1 MAFKRDLMMGV
12 GLGLPP
18 LTDIPTVAA
27 WQGFVVQA
35 MRHMTNEKRRI
46 ASGASSYRS
55 HHLAFRGNMMR
66 SLGVRSTGPGD
77 RGDGSFVDD
86 SRDATSRVAGDLTSS
101 QLVSD
106 ALGRYHTGIL
116 NAGSPRNSLSKSIH
130 GLLLTDIYAI
140 TGKCMNV
147 ITRNSSLR
155 TDYDCAIFPLY
166 RSLHWATA
174 DAFGKV
180 FNIDADQI
188 DNYLRQQNI
197 MMTEHGAK
205 VDHTV
210 GSGRYR
216 HGGVSRL
223 VYLSDEE
230 ALAVRLEIEG
240 GKFFIRDGS
249 GDLVPFDCSGPE
261 YQDVSMEYRRGPG
274 GHIQRDM
281 FGQKQKQPTRTN
293 NPARRGNETNADRGV
308 AGFAMGTN
316 REIYAMK
323 HSNYNIAQGSIYH
336 SSYLN
341 GREVLSTGCITVV
354 DGKLEYIN
362 NWSGHY
368 KPSAQQILLVLRAF
382 QTFGVDLTHVAV
394 ECQTPSGMAN
404 LLAPEFIRYLTEEE
418 DQFGGGHV
426 GRFNETAE
434 KIRQALRDYE
444 KKTGKWWSKP
454 SQASIDGMNQLKAIR
469 DPESLVKA
477 TYTLLRRKSLG
488 KSLSG
493 KLEKAMQGSTW
504 KR

>member
-1 MAFKRDLMMGV
+1 MPSFKRDLMMGV

-18 LTDIPTVAA
+18 MTDIPTVAA
-27 WQGFVVQA
+27 WQGLVVRA

-55 HHLAFRGNMMR
+55 HELAFRGNMMR

-77 RGDGSFVDD
+77 RGDGSFVDE

-101 QLVSD
+101 QLVSE
-106 ALGRYHTGIL
+106 ALTRYHAGIL
-116 NAGSPRNSLSKSIH
+116 SAGSPRNALSKSIH

-166 RSLHWATA
+166 RALHWATA

-180 FNIDADQI
+180 FNIEADQI
-188 DNYLRQQNI
+188 DNYLRRQNI
-197 MMTEHGAK
+197 MMTEHGAG
-205 VDHTV
+205 VDRYV
-210 GSGRYR
+210 GSRKFR

-240 GKFFIRDGS
+240 GKFLIRDGH

-261 YQDVSMEYRRGPG
+261 YKDTSKEFVMDRGG
-274 GHIQRDM
+274 R
-281 FGQKQKQPTRTN
+281 FKRQPTRTN
-293 NPARRGNETNADRGV
+293 NPARRGDETNADKGV

-354 DGKLEYIN
+354 DGTLEYIN

-368 KPSAQQILLVLRAF
+368 KPSMQQILLVLRAF
-382 QTFGVDLTHVAV
+382 QTFGVDLTRVRV
-394 ECQTPSGMAN
+394 ECQTSGGTFDM
-404 LLAPEFIRYLTEEE
+404 LAPEFMRLSEQQ
-418 DQFGGGHV
+418 DQFGGGHI

-454 SQASIDGMNQLKAIR
+454 SQASINGMNQLKAIR
-469 DPESLVKA
+469 DPESLVKT
-477 TYTLLRRKSLG
+477 TYALLRRNRLG
-488 KSLSG
+488 KSLHG
-493 KLEKAMQGSTW
+493 RLVKVMEDSTW